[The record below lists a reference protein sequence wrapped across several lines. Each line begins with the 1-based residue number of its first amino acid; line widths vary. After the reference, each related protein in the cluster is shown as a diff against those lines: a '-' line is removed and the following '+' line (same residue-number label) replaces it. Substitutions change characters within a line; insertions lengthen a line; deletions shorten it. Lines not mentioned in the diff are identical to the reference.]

1 MWKPAQERWDQLQK
15 SAQER
20 GVLAATL
27 TPRFIEAM
35 SGKGSPN
42 LSIRGREAA
51 TSLKERLQRAKDS
64 QQVLES
70 INKLLGPQDRSG
82 EDYLNAW
89 LQVRDWL
96 RRRIPAQIAEVDEPL
111 EALSRLRD
119 NLKGL
124 ELRLAKQEGDLRGES
139 EDVAKNIEI
148 HIHRAQRQVSRLS
161 EDLKA
166 VRFGSIHG
174 IRLRLERVPHMDN
187 VLHALRNG
195 EAQSLLFK
203 ADITIEDALDELFRR
218 HAGRTTG
225 QRLLD
230 YREYVAPKV
239 MVLRQAAAEWEE
251 ANPMR
256 MSTGEAIG
264 VGAALMMVVLT
275 AWERDANLLRPR
287 RSQGTLRLL
296 FLDEANRLSQDNL
309 GVLFDLCQN
318 LDLQLMIAS
327 PEVAKSEGNTT
338 YRLVRRVNDS
348 GQEEVIVTG
357 RRVVSAEQSANVGSS

>member
-1 MWKPAQERWDQLQK
+1 M
-15 SAQER
+15 
-20 GVLAATL
+20 
-27 TPRFIEAM
+27 
-35 SGKGSPN
+35 
-42 LSIRGREAA
+42 
-51 TSLKERLQRAKDS
+51 
-64 QQVLES
+64 
-70 INKLLGPQDRSG
+70 
-82 EDYLNAW
+82 
-89 LQVRDWL
+89 RDWL

-111 EALSRLRD
+111 EALGRLRD

-124 ELRLAKQEGDLRGES
+124 EMRLAKQEGDLRGES

-148 HIHRAQRQVSRLS
+148 HIHRAQRQVNRLS
-161 EDLKA
+161 EDLKL

-187 VLHALRNG
+187 VLHALRDG

-203 ADITIEDALDELFRR
+203 ADITIEDALDQLFHRY
-218 HAGRTTG
+218 AGRTTG
-225 QRLLD
+225 HRLLD

-239 MVLRQAAAEWEE
+239 MILRQAATEWEE

-264 VGAALMMVVLT
+264 VGAVLMMVVLT

-309 GVLFDLCQN
+309 GVHRIGPQT
-318 LDLQLMIAS
+318 A
-327 PEVAKSEGNTT
+327 
-338 YRLVRRVNDS
+338 
-348 GQEEVIVTG
+348 
-357 RRVVSAEQSANVGSS
+357 

>member
-1 MWKPAQERWDQLQK
+1 VK
-15 SAQER
+15 
-20 GVLAATL
+20 
-27 TPRFIEAM
+27 
-35 SGKGSPN
+35 
-42 LSIRGREAA
+42 
-51 TSLKERLQRAKDS
+51 
-64 QQVLES
+64 
-70 INKLLGPQDRSG
+70 
-82 EDYLNAW
+82 
-89 LQVRDWL
+89 VRDWL

-124 ELRLAKQEGDLRGES
+124 EMRLAKQEGDLRGES

-148 HIHRAQRQVSRLS
+148 HVHRAQRQVNRLS
-161 EDLKA
+161 EDLRSI
-166 VRFGSIHG
+166 RFGSIHG
-174 IRLRLERVPHMDN
+174 IRLRLERVPHMDK
-187 VLHALRNG
+187 VLHALRDG

-203 ADITIEDALDELFRR
+203 ADMTIEEALDELFRR
-218 HAGRTTG
+218 FAGRTTG

-230 YREYVAPKV
+230 YREYVSPKV
-239 MVLRQAAAEWEE
+239 MVLRQAATEWEE

-338 YRLVRRVNDS
+338 YRLVRRINDI

-357 RRVVSAEQSANVGSS
+357 RRVVSKELGDNVGSS

>member
-1 MWKPAQERWDQLQK
+1 
-15 SAQER
+15 
-20 GVLAATL
+20 
-27 TPRFIEAM
+27 
-35 SGKGSPN
+35 
-42 LSIRGREAA
+42 
-51 TSLKERLQRAKDS
+51 
-64 QQVLES
+64 
-70 INKLLGPQDRSG
+70 
-82 EDYLNAW
+82 
-89 LQVRDWL
+89 
-96 RRRIPAQIAEVDEPL
+96 
-111 EALSRLRD
+111 
-119 NLKGL
+119 
-124 ELRLAKQEGDLRGES
+124 
-139 EDVAKNIEI
+139 
-148 HIHRAQRQVSRLS
+148 
-161 EDLKA
+161 
-166 VRFGSIHG
+166 
-174 IRLRLERVPHMDN
+174 MDN
-187 VLHALRNG
+187 VLQALRDG

-203 ADITIEDALDELFRR
+203 ADITIEAALDELFRR
-218 HAGRTTG
+218 YAGRTTG

-239 MVLRQAAAEWEE
+239 MVLRQAATEWEE

-318 LDLQLMIAS
+318 LDLQLMIAA

-348 GQEEVIVTG
+348 GREEVIVTG
-357 RRVVSAEQSANVGSS
+357 RRVVQKERNADVGSS